1 MIYKAP
7 HLYCPEEDAFRRSG
21 AADHERQLQDRR
33 CISAYLFR
41 LGLDDQDPA
50 QWQDAELSHLV
61 VPEADSA
68 PDSDEDAED
77 QSRGGG
83 GGGGAAAAAS
93 ASVVTS
99 QSMEQDEEEEEDED
113 EDEEEEEEEDKED
126 EQQQQQQHQSSYP
139 IDDTVPTGQQRLQ
152 KRARR

>member
-1 MIYKAP
+1 MA
-7 HLYCPEEDAFRRSG
+7 S
-21 AADHERQLQDRR
+21 AASQVLSRVLKLQDRK

-50 QWQDAELSHLV
+50 QWEDAELSHLV

-68 PDSDEDAED
+68 SDSDEDAED

-83 GGGGAAAAAS
+83 GAAAPASAAS
-93 ASVVTS
+93 ASDVTS
-99 QSMEQDEEEEEDED
+99 QSMEQDDDEEEDEEEED
-113 EDEEEEEEEDKED
+113 EEEEDKED
-126 EQQQQQQHQSSYP
+126 EQQQQQQHQSSHP
-139 IDDTVPTGQQRLQ
+139 IDDTESTGQQRLR